1 MKKLWKQ
8 AEHILLN
15 FFRER
20 QHFRDNLKLFTQQKT
35 LLQNFT
41 KIMSFPNLK
50 IDFKRVLA
58 QQAKQAVPFKVKIF
72 CQPKL
77 SSSAW
82 SDHIFF
88 LLLLNNC

>member
-35 LLQNFT
+35 LLQNFHQNYV
-41 KIMSFPNLK
+41 IS
-50 IDFKRVLA
+50 
-58 QQAKQAVPFKVKIF
+58 
-72 CQPKL
+72 
-77 SSSAW
+77 
-82 SDHIFF
+82 
-88 LLLLNNC
+88 